1 VIGELDQTQIDSLL
15 QSEVIGRIGCY
26 ANGMVYVVPVTYVYD
41 GNCIYGH
48 TDEGMKMRFIRTNPR
63 VCFQVDHVENI
74 ANWQSAIVQ
83 GTFEELNDGDA
94 DKAIVLLKSRILPS
108 VANHSATVSHGLESY
123 VQYRMQTA
131 SRHGIIYR
139 INIKEKT
146 GRFEKN

>member
-1 VIGELDQTQIDSLL
+1 MIGELDQSQIDNLL
-15 QSEVIGRIGCY
+15 QSEVVGRIGCY

-48 TDEGMKMRFIRTNPR
+48 TDEGMKVRFMQANPQ
-63 VCFQVDHVENI
+63 VCFQVDHIENI

-83 GTFEELNDGDA
+83 GTFEELGDGDA
-94 DKAIVLLKSRILPS
+94 DRAVVLLKSRLLPV
-108 VANHSATVSHGLESY
+108 VASHSAAVSHGLESY

-131 SRHGIIYR
+131 SRHGIVYR